1 MGADINAKLGVR
13 DGENYKDIL
22 GPNGFNDRNSKGEL
36 LLDIYGS
43 HNLRVAHTYCTH
55 DKYTTYVSLDPS
67 KTPSTHDIFAI
78 SKELQTT
85 LKLYQMERRAITR
98 QWQQNIIEVNQ
109 MGNEG
114 KQIRIDRA
122 Y

>member
-1 MGADINAKLGVR
+1 VR

-55 DKYTTYVSLDPS
+55 DNYTTYVSLDPS
-67 KTPSTHDIFAI
+67 KTPSTHNIFAI
-78 SKELQTT
+78 SKELHGKVHNCKVTETQPTT
-85 LKLYQMERRAITR
+85 WRRKLKLL
-98 QWQQNIIEVNQ
+98 N
-109 MGNEG
+109 G
-114 KQIRIDRA
+114 KLAENDAENASSCIHT
-122 Y
+122 